1 MRQSLRL
8 LAPWVFVVLSLPL
21 AQLQAQTSDTGSVS
35 AAQAADSQP
44 GHAQS
49 ALTQPT
55 ITHYTLPPD
64 RYKKAHDL
72 GRIHFRFNI
81 ISFIYGLVVLWLILR
96 LKLAPKYREWVEKIS
111 SRRFVQ
117 ALVYAPLFL
126 ATVALLGLPA
136 DVYQEWVERVYGLS
150 VQSWSSWAWDWT
162 KGQLISY
169 VVGIVLIW
177 LLYVVIRRSARRWW
191 FYFWLVSLPIGLF
204 IVFVTPLV
212 IDPLFHK
219 FEPLQQK
226 DPALTASLEQMVQRA
241 GQNIPPE
248 RMFWMG
254 AGEKTTGL
262 NAYVTGFGAS
272 KRIVVWD
279 TTIAKMNSPQIVF
292 VAGHEMGHYVLQHLP
307 KGLGFAAVLLFVLFY
322 LGYRSVGWVL
332 QRWGRAMAHSWSQ
345 GLGLPASPV
354 VAALDLFFYRQSAG
368 QRHQPLPGAS
378 GRPVPVSRC
387 NPGLTPR
394 LAAGCST
401 RRFQMLGDVGL
412 SDPAPDPV
420 GVFLFYSH
428 PTIPDRI
435 LFCLTYDPWAQ
446 GRQGEF
452 VNDVQCRGGRIR
464 PPRGAKRRV
473 SGYWSGSFD
482 RFETEP
488 KL

>member
-1 MRQSLRL
+1 MRQRLRL
-8 LAPWVFVVLSLPL
+8 LVLCSFVFFLLPL
-21 AQLQAQTSDTGSVS
+21 SHLHSQTSTPGHP
-35 AAQAADSQP
+35 SQP
-44 GHAQS
+44 APVANSQTPNS
-49 ALTQPT
+49 QPALAQPT

-64 RYKKAHDL
+64 RFKKAHDL
-72 GRIHFRFNI
+72 GRIQFRFNI

-96 LKLAPKYREWVEKIS
+96 MKLAPRYRDWAEKIS

-117 ALVYAPLFL
+117 ALVFAPLFL
-126 ATVALLGLPA
+126 ITVAVLGLPA
-136 DVYQEWVERVYGLS
+136 DLYQEWVERAYGLS
-150 VQSWSSWAWDWT
+150 VQSWGSWAWDWT
-162 KGQLISY
+162 KGQLLSY
-169 VVGIVLIW
+169 IIGIILIW

-279 TTIAKMNSPQIVF
+279 TTIAKMNTPQIVF

-307 KGLGFAAVLLFVLFY
+307 KGLGFAALLLFVLFY

-332 QRWGRAMAHSWSQ
+332 QRWGVEWNIRGLDDWASLPVLMLLLSIFSFIANPLGSGISRYLEHQADQYGLEVTHSLTPNSQ
-345 GLGLPASPV
+345 Q
-354 VAALDLFFYRQSAG
+354 VAAQA
-368 QRHQPLPGAS
+368 
-378 GRPVPVSRC
+378 
-387 NPGLTPR
+387 
-394 LAAGCST
+394 
-401 RRFQMLGDVGL
+401 FQVLGDVDL
-412 SDPAPDPV
+412 SDPEPNPV

-435 LFCLTYDPWAQ
+435 LFCLAYDPWAHGQ
-446 GRQGEF
+446 QGEF
-452 VNDVQCRGGRIR
+452 V
-464 PPRGAKRRV
+464 K
-473 SGYWSGSFD
+473 
-482 RFETEP
+482 
-488 KL
+488 